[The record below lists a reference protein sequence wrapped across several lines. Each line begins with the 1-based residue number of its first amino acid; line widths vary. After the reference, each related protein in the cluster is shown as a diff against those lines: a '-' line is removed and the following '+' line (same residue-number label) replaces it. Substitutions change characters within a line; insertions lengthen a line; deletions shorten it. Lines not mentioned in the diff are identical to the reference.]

1 MQVRGGSS
9 WTKID
14 ALTTRNLTSVVAI
27 ANDNVW
33 LVGDGGTVRLWNG
46 TLIETPNIGVND
58 PLPTSNFSDLK
69 RIWAASATDIWATGI
84 SGLLL
89 RYQPG
94 R

>member
-33 LVGDGGTVRLWNG
+33 LVGDGGTVRLWNLS
-46 TLIETPNIGVND
+46 LIHI
-58 PLPTSNFSDLK
+58 
-69 RIWAASATDIWATGI
+69 
-84 SGLLL
+84 
-89 RYQPG
+89 
-94 R
+94 